1 MKDINGNS
9 LNVTHN
15 FSSEHTSLSYPIGSV
30 LGGTILGLTC
40 TGVPLLAPFC
50 GAFGAIFGNF
60 IQKQLTTYYVRKE
73 INKTAGSYPCVVE
86 IFSKGYTIFSK
97 EFVFSDGDL
106 FNFYIN
112 TSDQYGADSF
122 VSGVCSFLIDK
133 EIGYPIL
140 LKNNANPLSDLK
152 VNFDIK
158 DYKKIPDAKSSY
170 GFDYITHTTDD
181 KNDKVVWSLIRKGDY
196 IPNLINNAKPSEFL
210 QPPAINIEMYNKNNK
225 NVEPDILNLAVP
237 EYVPPVIPLKE
248 PQYVSPM
255 IPNIQSSNT

>member
-15 FSSEHTSLSYPIGSV
+15 FSSDNTSLSYPVGSV
-30 LGGTILGLTC
+30 LGGTILALTC
-40 TGVPLLAPFC
+40 VSIPVLSPFC
-50 GAFGAIFGNF
+50 GAFGAILGNF
-60 IQKQLTTYYVRKE
+60 IQKQLTTYYVRKQIHKKGE
-73 INKTAGSYPCVVE
+73 PYTCVVE
-86 IFSKGYTIFSK
+86 IFSKGYQIFSK

-106 FNFYIN
+106 FSFYIN
-112 TSDQYGADSF
+112 TSDQYGADLPL
-122 VSGVCSFLIDK
+122 SGVCSFLIDK

-140 LKNNANPLSDLK
+140 LMNNTNTLWDFK

-158 DYKKIPDAKSSY
+158 DYKKVANRNSSY
-170 GFDYITHTTDD
+170 GFDYIAQTQDD
-181 KNDKVVWSLIRKGDY
+181 NNDKVVWSLIRNGDY

-210 QPPAINIEMYNKNNK
+210 QPPAINIKMYNENNK
-225 NVEPDILNLAVP
+225 SVDPDILNLAVP
-237 EYVPPVIPLKE
+237 EDVLPVIPLKE